1 MTRSIQ
7 KQGPCPGLAVSTD
20 DLEAQLA
27 AAALATGDSTGWFDK
42 LYAAGERGCV
52 AVPWSRTEAHPLLL
66 DWTRARDLRGRG
78 QRAVVVGCGLGA
90 DAEYLSS
97 LGFTTTAFDISPA
110 AIRLSRRRHPHSQVH
125 YTTANLLDPPPPWL
139 RAFELVVEI
148 ITVQALPNPSRHDAI
163 INVGRLVTA
172 GGTLLA
178 IEETAAVNGTTR
190 QLPPWPLRRDE
201 IQSFAADGLDTV
213 AIDALALPARPN
225 EQRWVAHFRR
235 PATEQLYA
243 ASRPP
248 EHRHTCPTGRVADR
262 WPAGQGPALRR
273 YP

>member
-1 MTRSIQ
+1 M
-7 KQGPCPGLAVSTD
+7 STD

-27 AAALATGDSTGWFDK
+27 AAALARGDSTGWFDQ
-42 LYAAGERGCV
+42 LYTAGERGRV
-52 AVPWSRTEAHPLLL
+52 AIPWSRTEPYPLLL
-66 DWTRARDLRGRG
+66 DWARARNLRGRG
-78 QRAVVVGCGLGA
+78 QRAAVVGCGLGA

-97 LGFTTTAFDISPA
+97 LGFTTMAFDISAA
-110 AIRLSRRRHPHSQVH
+110 AIRLARRRYPHSQIH
-125 YTTANLLDPPPPWL
+125 YTTANLLDPPPPWW

-163 INVGRLVTA
+163 INVGRLVAA

-178 IEETAAVNGTTR
+178 IEEAAVIGTTR

-213 AIDALALPARPN
+213 AIDALPLPTGSN

-235 PATEQLYA
+235 PTTGNPTATRGNRGTDAYA
-243 ASRPP
+243 QR
-248 EHRHTCPTGRVADR
+248 CP
-262 WPAGQGPALRR
+262 
-273 YP
+273 

>member
-1 MTRSIQ
+1 M
-7 KQGPCPGLAVSTD
+7 STD

-27 AAALATGDSTGWFDK
+27 AAALATGDSTGWFDQ
-42 LYAAGERGCV
+42 LYAAGEWGRV
-52 AVPWSRTEAHPLLL
+52 AIPWSRAEAHPLLL
-66 DWTRARDLRGRG
+66 DWARARDLHGRG

-110 AIRLSRRRHPHSQVH
+110 AIRLARRRHPHSQVH
-125 YTTANLLDPPPPWL
+125 YTTANLLDPPPPWW

-163 INVGRLVTA
+163 INVGRLVAA

-178 IEETAAVNGTTR
+178 IEETAAVSGTTR

-213 AIDALALPARPN
+213 AIDALPLPTGSN

-235 PATEQLYA
+235 PTTGQFDAG
-243 ASRPP
+243 SRQP
-248 EHRHTCPTGRVADR
+248 EHRHARPTLPTAGRR
-262 WPAGQGPALRR
+262 SAGRGSALRR
-273 YP
+273 DP

>member
-1 MTRSIQ
+1 M
-7 KQGPCPGLAVSTD
+7 STD

-27 AAALATGDSTGWFDK
+27 AAALATGDSTGWFDQ
-42 LYAAGERGCV
+42 LYAAGERGRV
-52 AVPWSRTEAHPLLL
+52 AIPWSRTEAHPLLL
-66 DWTRARDLRGRG
+66 DWARARDLHGRG

-110 AIRLSRRRHPHSQVH
+110 AIRLARRRHPHSQVH
-125 YTTANLLDPPPPWL
+125 YTTANLLDPPPPWW

-148 ITVQALPNPSRHDAI
+148 I
-163 INVGRLVTA
+163 NVGRLVAA

-178 IEETAAVNGTTR
+178 IEETAAVSGTTR
-190 QLPPWPLRRDE
+190 QLPPWPLLRDE

-213 AIDALALPARPN
+213 AINALPLPAGPD

-235 PATEQLYA
+235 PTTGQFDAG
-243 ASRPP
+243 SRQP
-248 EHRHTCPTGRVADR
+248 EHRHARPALPTAGRR
-262 WPAGQGPALRR
+262 PAGRGP
-273 YP
+273 

>member
-1 MTRSIQ
+1 M
-7 KQGPCPGLAVSTD
+7 STD

-27 AAALATGDSTGWFDK
+27 AAALATGDSTGWFDQ
-42 LYAAGERGCV
+42 LYAAGERGRV
-52 AVPWSRTEAHPLLL
+52 AIPWSRTEAHPLLL
-66 DWTRARDLRGRG
+66 DWARARDLHGRG

-110 AIRLSRRRHPHSQVH
+110 AIRLARRRHPHSQVH
-125 YTTANLLDPPPPWL
+125 YTTANLLDPPPPWW

-163 INVGRLVTA
+163 INVGRLVAA

-178 IEETAAVNGTTR
+178 IEETAAVSGTTR

-213 AIDALALPARPN
+213 AINALPLPTGSN

-235 PATEQLYA
+235 PTTGQFDAG
-243 ASRPP
+243 SRQP
-248 EHRHTCPTGRVADR
+248 EHRHARPTLPTAGRRSAEVRRFDGIRSRCPGK
-262 WPAGQGPALRR
+262 AGVHRR
-273 YP
+273 S

>member
-1 MTRSIQ
+1 M
-7 KQGPCPGLAVSTD
+7 STD

-27 AAALATGDSTGWFDK
+27 AAALATGDSTGWFDQ
-42 LYAAGERGCV
+42 LYAAGERGRV
-52 AVPWSRTEAHPLLL
+52 AIPWSRTEAHLLLL
-66 DWTRARDLRGRG
+66 DWARARDLHGRG
-78 QRAVVVGCGLGA
+78 QRAVIVGCGLGA

-110 AIRLSRRRHPHSQVH
+110 AIRLARRRHPHSQVH
-125 YTTANLLDPPPPWL
+125 YTTANLLDPPPPWW

-163 INVGRLVTA
+163 INVGRLVAA

-178 IEETAAVNGTTR
+178 IEETAAVSGTTR

-213 AIDALALPARPN
+213 AINALPLPTGSN
-225 EQRWVAHFRR
+225 EQRWVATSAVPRPDNSTPARGNRSTDTHAQRCPQPAAGR
-235 PATEQLYA
+235 PAKVRRFDEIR
-243 ASRPP
+243 SRCLGKAGV
-248 EHRHTCPTGRVADR
+248 HRRS
-262 WPAGQGPALRR
+262 
-273 YP
+273 

>member
-1 MTRSIQ
+1 
-7 KQGPCPGLAVSTD
+7 
-20 DLEAQLA
+20 
-27 AAALATGDSTGWFDK
+27 
-42 LYAAGERGCV
+42 
-52 AVPWSRTEAHPLLL
+52 
-66 DWTRARDLRGRG
+66 
-78 QRAVVVGCGLGA
+78 LGA

-110 AIRLSRRRHPHSQVH
+110 AIRLARRRHPHSQVH
-125 YTTANLLDPPPPWL
+125 YTTANLLDPPPPWW

-163 INVGRLVTA
+163 INVGRLVAA

-178 IEETAAVNGTTR
+178 IEETAAVSGTTR

-213 AIDALALPARPN
+213 AINALPLPTGSN

-235 PATEQLYA
+235 PTTGQFDAG
-243 ASRPP
+243 SRQP
-248 EHRHTCPTGRVADR
+248 EHRHARPTLPTAGRR
-262 WPAGQGPALRR
+262 SAGQGSAIRR
-273 YP
+273 DP